1 MGIDDTTLLQLQQEQ
16 MASRKRKLREAVS
29 IARAEKKVNFP
40 VEVFPVFCQE
50 MIQAYAKIFGCATE
64 HYGLSILTV
73 AGAAAGNSIRVM
85 ERGNAHPAIMYSVIV
100 DKPSTGKSP
109 ILETC
114 ISPLWGL
121 EKKYAEEHQRAYDE
135 YTAAVRRGEAVGDP
149 PPRREIVLGDFTVE
163 SVYRVLHANKRGV
176 MIFRDELS
184 GFLRGMGRYAKS
196 GGNSEEAFWL
206 EAWTGQGYKINRRN
220 EGAMFLGSIFCSIL
234 GTTQPTII
242 QEFAGG
248 SKALNGFLARF
259 LFSFPDDSQKLPH
272 KNEKPSPVFREK
284 WAWMVQLIASIS
296 PGEQGEPHFIHLSD
310 KAQRLYAEF
319 YNRNAE
325 EINQCDDEVTE
336 AILGK
341 FDTYC
346 LRIALALE
354 ILSWAEEW
362 MKIGYAEVP
371 DSERDHI
378 VVGTASMEGAIK
390 LCRYFRSTALKV
402 VNRLSG
408 PVEALPL
415 LQREWYKSLP
425 DEFTRIEAVE
435 IGREIKLSE
444 STIGRLLPRADLF
457 KRHRQGVYSR
467 IY

>member
-1 MGIDDTTLLQLQQEQ
+1 MGVIDDNAMIQEQ
-16 MASRKRKLREAVS
+16 LDHRKRNLRQAV
-29 IARAEKKVNFP
+29 ALAKAQKKVAFP

-64 HYGLSILTV
+64 HYGLSMLTV
-73 AGAAAGNSIRVM
+73 AGAAAGNSLRVV

-114 ISPLWGL
+114 ISPLWAL
-121 EKKYAEEHQRAYDE
+121 EKKYAEEHRQAYE
-135 YTAAVRRGEAVGDP
+135 EHTSAARRGEAVGDP
-149 PPRREIVLGDFTVE
+149 PPRKEIVLGDFTVE
-163 SVYRVLHANKRGV
+163 SVYRVLNSNHRGV
-176 MIFRDELS
+176 IIFRDELS

-220 EGAMFLGSIFCSIL
+220 EGALFLGSIFCSIL
-234 GTTQPTII
+234 GTTQPGVI

-259 LFSFPDDSQKLPH
+259 LFSFPDDSQKLEH
-272 KNEKPSPVFREK
+272 KNDKPAPIFREK
-284 WAWMVQLIASIS
+284 WAWMVQLIASIQ
-296 PGEQGEPHFIHLSD
+296 PDDLNQPHLVQLSV
-310 KAQRLYAEF
+310 KAQQLYAEF

-354 ILSWAEEW
+354 IMSWAEEW
-362 MKIGYAEVP
+362 MKMGLAEVP
-371 DSERDHI
+371 NDERDYI
-378 VVGTASMEGAIK
+378 TVGTTSMQGAIK
-390 LCRYFRSTALKV
+390 LCRYFRATALKV

-408 PVEALPL
+408 PAEALPL

-435 IGREIKLSE
+435 IGKEIKLSE
-444 STIGRLLPRADLF
+444 ATIGRLLPRNDLF